1 MQQCVPVTAPEDES
15 APAPPTIRRSSGAR
29 TIALT
34 AASHLALPLSAVA
47 TGPVLARALG
57 PDGRGELAAVLAPI
71 YLAALLATAGLPEAA
86 TFLVASGRRAARATA
101 AAAATMAG
109 GLGALAALA
118 VVLAAPVLLRGSPEN
133 IPLLRTL
140 ALLLPLSLA
149 GLALRG
155 VVHGRSDFA
164 SMNAERWG
172 SVLSRLV
179 LIVALALAG
188 ALTVSSAAWATNAT
202 ALLAAGYLLWR
213 ARRLWRGEPGTER
226 PSGTE
231 RSGLP
236 WSALV
241 RYGLRVWAGSLSVLL
256 ILRVDQVLM
265 APLAPTAQLGFYAVA
280 VAVAELPAAAFNA
293 VRDVVFATSAAR
305 ADPHVVARAC
315 RTAMALLAPGCLA
328 LVVVAPP
335 VVVVFF
341 GQDFAP
347 AVPMV
352 RVLFVAAIP
361 SGLAAVAGA
370 GLMALDRP
378 GRLGVAQAVVAVV
391 NVGVVVALVPVLG
404 GMGAALASLVAYTLL
419 ALAAVVLFTRAS
431 GLGLREVLVP
441 RVADVSGL
449 VARLRPRAARSKT

>member
-1 MQQCVPVTAPEDES
+1 MTDPEGDETDPVPAAPD
-15 APAPPTIRRSSGAR
+15 PPRRSSGVR

-86 TFLVASGRRAARATA
+86 TFLVASARRAARATA

-109 GLGALAALA
+109 GLGVLAAVA
-118 VVLAAPVLLRGSPEN
+118 VVLTAPLVLRNSPEN

-164 SMNAERWG
+164 SLNAERWT
-172 SVLSRLV
+172 SVLTRLV

-188 ALTVSSAAWATNAT
+188 ALTVTSAAWATNGT

-213 ARRLWRGEPGTER
+213 ARSLFRRTRDEAD
-226 PSGTE
+226 
-231 RSGLP
+231 RSGPP
-236 WSALV
+236 WGALV

-265 APLAPTAQLGFYAVA
+265 APLAPAAQLGFYAVA

-293 VRDVVFATSAAR
+293 VRDVAFSTSASR
-305 ADPHVVARAC
+305 ADPQVVARAC
-315 RTAMALLAPGCLA
+315 RTAVAVLAPACLA
-328 LVVVAPP
+328 LVVIAPP
-335 VVVVFF
+335 VVVIFF

-361 SGLAAVAGA
+361 SGLATVAGA
-370 GLMALDRP
+370 GLLALDRP
-378 GRLGVAQAVVAVV
+378 GRLGIAQAVVAVV
-391 NVGVVVALVPVLG
+391 NVAAVVALVPSLG
-404 GMGAALASLVAYTLL
+404 GLGAALASLAAYTLL
-419 ALAAVVLFTRAS
+419 AVAAVLLFTRAS

-441 RVADVSGL
+441 RVSDVSVL
-449 VARLRPRAARSKT
+449 VARLRLRRRGGA